1 MGPVAG
7 ILFCG
12 FVVSCFPGK
21 TPEAEPVSREAP
33 KPPEQFLPVDYKG
46 DRAASARITLEE
58 LAEAE
63 RTSGFSLGMGLTE
76 SMLRVEAGDYG
87 GAMIAAYKELSWM
100 YAYGGGLTPEHIEEG
115 LSTALASY
123 QVEGGDGPAGDPST
137 DSYKRMETAFL
148 ASRGIL
154 AFHRGQWAEAQRVL
168 DRLFDPEDEPDSFAQ
183 WMRLVCVLEGG
194 GAPRTALAAYGAIRA
209 RYETFPEYWYRGA
222 RHFAA
227 PVRNDYAEICINL
240 APQGPYGEEC
250 RRIIAQGVGLSP
262 AFGQD
267 IMSRLEIEERVTRS
281 IVSEDPGVLKELYP
295 LLALPDNPYTL
306 YAAGALRALAPVE
319 GYREWFAGEA
329 ARSSGRLA
337 ERLRYIS
344 KG

>member
-1 MGPVAG
+1 MVPLAG

-12 FVVSCFPGK
+12 SVVSCFTGK
-21 TPEAEPVSREAP
+21 APEAGPVSGPVSGPVEV
-33 KPPEQFLPVDYKG
+33 LPVDYEG
-46 DRAASARITLEE
+46 SRTDLITLGD

-63 RTSGFSLGMGLTE
+63 RSSGFSPGMGLTE
-76 SMLRVEAGDYG
+76 SMLRVDAGDYG
-87 GAMIAAYKELSWM
+87 GAMIAVYKELSWM
-100 YAYGGGLTPEHIEEG
+100 YAYGGLRPENIEEG
-115 LSTALASY
+115 LLTALAPY
-123 QVEGGDGPAGDPST
+123 QDKEGNGPTGDPST
-137 DSYKRMETAFL
+137 EIYKRMEIAFL

-154 AFHRGQWAEAQRVL
+154 AFHRGQWAEARRIL
-168 DRLFDPEDEPDSFAQ
+168 EGLFKPEDEPDSFAQ
-183 WMRLVCVLEGG
+183 WMRLVCILEEE
-194 GAPRTALAAYGAIRA
+194 GASRTTLAAYGAIRA

-222 RHFAA
+222 RHFVG
-227 PVRNDYAEICINL
+227 PLRNNYAESCINL

-250 RRIIAQGVGLSP
+250 RRIIAQAVGLSP
-262 AFGQD
+262 ASGKD
-267 IMSRLEIEERVTRS
+267 MLSRMEIEERVTRS
-281 IVSEDPGVLKELYP
+281 LAAGNPGVLGELCP

-337 ERLRYIS
+337 ERLLYIS